1 MNLIEYPWPHIIID
15 NHFDSQLFQAM
26 KAELVNY
33 AKIIKPKM
41 NTLTKIE
48 DFSYLPS
55 TQKCVDASNINES
68 TLQYFSHHRKYK
80 TLTIRPQVLIC
91 AGQYQYRIHDEVES
105 KVLSVVTYIASNKG
119 HGTRLYDND
128 KNLVKEVEWKEN
140 RTLIFAGITG
150 KTWHDYYSDPASIRI
165 TINFFL
171 ER

>member
-1 MNLIEYPWPHIIID
+1 MNVIEYPWPHIIID

-26 KAELVNY
+26 KAELINHV
-33 AKIIKPKM
+33 KVVKPKL
-41 NTLTKIE
+41 NTLIKIE
-48 DFSYLPS
+48 DFSYLPN
-55 TQKCVDASNINES
+55 TQKCVETSSINES
-68 TLQYFSHHRKYK
+68 TLQYFPDHRKYK

-91 AGQYQYRIHDEVES
+91 VGQYQHRIHDEVES
-105 KVLSVVTYIASNKG
+105 KVLSVVTYITSNKG

-128 KNLVKEVEWKEN
+128 KNLIKEVEWKEN